1 MRDFAMRF
9 TIMYLRA
16 IDVSSGQ
23 IKIFSCSCTNLLWP
37 SSVPNRGITSRRA
50 TRLLR
55 CIVPMRLCRTRFVV
69 NSLTVTAVNAVN
81 GYEPRERGKTSQFC
95 KEAPNNDPFNNYQ
108 TDDDPSWLSPP
119 PPVQET
125 SPERGTSGLIY
136 PREFVRSSV
145 MDVYRGKRY
154 YFPPT
159 KTAVALS

>member
-1 MRDFAMRF
+1 MDAEIPPMRDFAMRF

-119 PPVQET
+119 PPPCKKHLPNEGQA
-125 SPERGTSGLIY
+125 G
-136 PREFVRSSV
+136 
-145 MDVYRGKRY
+145 
-154 YFPPT
+154 
-159 KTAVALS
+159 